1 MQQTVS
7 RPPAPWRRAW
17 SFVRPDRTS
26 LVGILLLGTTSAL
39 VLALEPLVLKCF
51 FDALI
56 ARAGLAPLMG
66 IVGLLALM
74 LLAREAVAGLLEWLV
89 WRTRI
94 DINFRMTSATID
106 RLHTLPLSF
115 HQRHSVGALMA
126 KVDRGITGT
135 VTAFSTVF
143 VQILPSIIYLIM
155 AIVIMLRLEWRLGL
169 LVLAFAPIP
178 AILGARA
185 SREQVTRE
193 RRLLERWSRVFARFN
208 EALAG
213 MTVVKSFA
221 REESEK
227 HRFLK
232 RVDAANRLVMRGV
245 ATDVRVE
252 ATKNA
257 VVVIARVTAVSL
269 GGYLIAAG
277 AIPIG
282 TLIAFLGYVGGAF
295 QPVQSLTSAY
305 QTTRRGQ
312 VALKVVFSILD
323 AEDTVLDS
331 PDAHDAGPLRGSVE
345 FRDVSFGYGGRPLL
359 DRVNI
364 AVNPGE
370 TVALVGP
377 SGAGKTTLMAL
388 LQRLHDPTSGSVHV
402 DGLDLRSLK
411 QRSVRSQIG
420 VVLQEGLLFSDSVRS
435 NIAFG
440 RPHATDDEI
449 EHAARAANAHDFVS
463 KLPRGYATRV
473 GERGSTLS
481 GGERQRLAIARALLK
496 DAPILILDEATSALD
511 AESESLVQEALG
523 RLMVGRTTFIIAHR
537 LATVVRADRILVLK
551 DGSIVESGTHAELL
565 RARGYYASLVDHQV
579 RGLIDVDERAA

>member
-1 MQQTVS
+1 M
-7 RPPAPWRRAW
+7 
-17 SFVRPDRTS
+17 
-26 LVGILLLGTTSAL
+26 GTTSSL
-39 VLALEPLVLKCF
+39 VLALEPLVLKVF
-51 FDALI
+51 FDALVAHASV
-56 ARAGLAPLMG
+56 ARLMG
-66 IVGLLALM
+66 VVGLLALM
-74 LLAREAVAGLLEWLV
+74 LLTREGIVALLDWLV

-94 DINFRMTSATID
+94 AINYRMTSATID

-115 HQRHSVGALMA
+115 HQRHAVGSLMA
-126 KVDRGITGT
+126 KVDRGISGT

-143 VQILPSIIYLIM
+143 VQILPSTIYLVM

-169 LVLAFAPIP
+169 LVLGFAPIP
-178 AILGARA
+178 AVLGARA

-193 RRLLERWSRVFARFN
+193 RRLLERWARVFARFN

-213 MTVVKSFA
+213 MMVVKSFA

-227 HRFLK
+227 QRFLK
-232 RVDAANRLVMRGV
+232 RVDAANQLVMRGV
-245 ATDVRVE
+245 ATDARVE

-257 VVVIARVTAVSL
+257 VAVTARVAAVSL
-269 GGYLIAAG
+269 GGYLIATD

-295 QPVQSLTSAY
+295 QPVQSLTGAY

-312 VALKVVFSILD
+312 VALKTVFSILD

-331 PDAHDAGPLRGSVE
+331 ADACEAAPLRGAVE
-345 FRDVSFGYGGRPLL
+345 FRDVSFGYGGRPVL

-364 AVNPGE
+364 TVKPGE

-388 LQRLHDPTSGSVHV
+388 LQRLHDPSSGAVYV
-402 DGLDLRSLK
+402 DGVDLRSLK
-411 QRSVRSQIG
+411 QRSLRAQIG
-420 VVLQEGLLFSDSVRS
+420 VVLQEGLLFSDTIRG

-440 RPHATDDEI
+440 RPYATDEDI
-449 EHAARAANAHDFVS
+449 EKAARAANAHDFVTQ
-463 KLPRGYATRV
+463 LPRAYATRV

-481 GGERQRLAIARALLK
+481 GGERQRIAIARALLK

-523 RLMVGRTTFIIAHR
+523 RLMAGRTTFIIAHR

-551 DGSIVESGTHAELL
+551 DGQIVECGTHAELV
-565 RARGYYASLVDHQV
+565 RAKGYYASLVEHQV
-579 RGLIDVDERAA
+579 RGLIEDRAA